1 MLCFIKYI
9 LEIISV
15 YVCTSLNTIL
25 NSCPEQKGH
34 GKSQAKLKIT
44 VQSFSGFNT
53 TTINCS
59 NMSDH
64 NWRLGRHC
72 AGVFWEDQCS
82 STASGLPLPL
92 PVTPA
97 VSDRR
102 VILAHSNAKLNYG
115 NIYVCKHIRRRYSRQ
130 PNCSHFL
137 SLVQVEE
144 LLKESN
150 CPLTRKRSKYIQ
162 GIFYAEA

>member
-9 LEIISV
+9 LEIISM

-102 VILAHSNAKLNYG
+102 VILAHSNSFSSSSRRTFERIKLSINTKEKQIHTR
-115 NIYVCKHIRRRYSRQ
+115 N
-130 PNCSHFL
+130 
-137 SLVQVEE
+137 
-144 LLKESN
+144 LLCRSVRSPHQDCTQTK
-150 CPLTRKRSKYIQ
+150 LDTRS
-162 GIFYAEA
+162 